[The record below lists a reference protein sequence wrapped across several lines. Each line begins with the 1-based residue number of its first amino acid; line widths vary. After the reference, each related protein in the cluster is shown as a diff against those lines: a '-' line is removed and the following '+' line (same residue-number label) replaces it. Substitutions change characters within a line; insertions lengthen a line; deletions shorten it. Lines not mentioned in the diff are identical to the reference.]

1 MRQSES
7 INTLLKSLTMA
18 QSEYPTLPKDKKGYG
33 YNYTDLDT
41 VITTIKPIFEKNKL
55 GFIQSL
61 TTLENGK
68 NGITTRIF
76 SVEGEW
82 IEDTIALPD
91 VAMAKTNAAQNLG
104 ASITYMR
111 RYALCSMLG
120 ISSDEDVDATTT
132 TETQS
137 KQTQTKQ
144 TQTKTPQKQQATTQ
158 LKGGPDTPDQ
168 TKTINELLKTEI
180 NGIKVFSPE
189 EIKQVASWRLEYT
202 ADEVIASLQ
211 DEVNKRKAAQTPDVP
226 NEIF

>member
-137 KQTQTKQ
+137 KQTQS
-144 TQTKTPQKQQATTQ
+144 KTPQKQQATTQ
-158 LKGGPDTPDQ
+158 LKGGPDTPAQ
-168 TKTINELLKTEI
+168 TKIINDLLKTEI
-180 NGIKVFSPE
+180 NGFKVFSSE

-202 ADEVIASLQ
+202 ADEVIATLSE
-211 DEVNKRKAAQTPDVP
+211 EVAKRTAIQPEVP

>member
-1 MRQSES
+1 MKQSES

-137 KQTQTKQ
+137 KQTQSQ
-144 TQTKTPQKQQATTQ
+144 TPQKKNTPSK
-158 LKGGPDTPDQ
+158 LKGGPDTPAQ
-168 TKTINELLKTEI
+168 TKIINDLLKTEI
-180 NGIKVFSPE
+180 NGFKVFSSE

-202 ADEVIASLQ
+202 ADEVIATLSEEAAKRTAIQ
-211 DEVNKRKAAQTPDVP
+211 PEVPDAV
-226 NEIF
+226 F

>member
-137 KQTQTKQ
+137 KQTQ
-144 TQTKTPQKQQATTQ
+144 KQQATTQ
-158 LKGGPDTPDQ
+158 LKGGPDTPTQ
-168 TKTINELLKTEI
+168 TKKINDLLKTEI

-202 ADEVIASLQ
+202 AEEVIATLS
-211 DEVNKRKAAQTPDVP
+211 EEAAKRTAIQPEIPDAV
-226 NEIF
+226 F

>member
-137 KQTQTKQ
+137 KQTQS
-144 TQTKTPQKQQATTQ
+144 KTPQKQQATTQ
-158 LKGGPDTPDQ
+158 LKGGPDTPAQ
-168 TKTINELLKTEI
+168 TKIINDLLKTEI

-202 ADEVIASLQ
+202 AEEVIATLS
-211 DEVNKRKAAQTPDVP
+211 EEAAKRTAIQPEDP

>member
-1 MRQSES
+1 MKQSES

-137 KQTQTKQ
+137 KQTQSQ
-144 TQTKTPQKQQATTQ
+144 TPQKKNTPSKI
-158 LKGGPDTPDQ
+158 KGGPDTPAQ
-168 TKTINELLKTEI
+168 TKIINDLLKTEI

-202 ADEVIASLQ
+202 AEEVIATLSE
-211 DEVNKRKAAQTPDVP
+211 EVAKRTAIQPEIPD
-226 NEIF
+226 EIF

>member
-1 MRQSES
+1 
-7 INTLLKSLTMA
+7 MA

-137 KQTQTKQ
+137 Q
-144 TQTKTPQKQQATTQ
+144 TPQKKNTPSKI
-158 LKGGPDTPDQ
+158 KGGPDTPAQ
-168 TKTINELLKTEI
+168 TKIINDLLKTEI

-202 ADEVIASLQ
+202 AEEVIATLSEEAAKRTAIQ
-211 DEVNKRKAAQTPDVP
+211 PEVPDAV
-226 NEIF
+226 F

>member
-82 IEDTIALPD
+82 LEDTIALPD

-120 ISSDEDVDATTT
+120 ISSDEDEDATTT

-137 KQTQTKQ
+137 KQTQS
-144 TQTKTPQKQQATTQ
+144 KTPQKQQATTQ
-158 LKGGPDTPDQ
+158 LKGGPDTPAQ
-168 TKTINELLKTEI
+168 TKIINGLLKTEI

-211 DEVNKRKAAQTPDVP
+211 DEVNKRKAATPDVP

>member
-1 MRQSES
+1 MKQSES

-137 KQTQTKQ
+137 Q
-144 TQTKTPQKQQATTQ
+144 TPQKKNTPSKI
-158 LKGGPDTPDQ
+158 KGGPDTPAQ
-168 TKTINELLKTEI
+168 TKIINDLLKTEI

-202 ADEVIASLQ
+202 AEEVIATLSEEAAKRTAIQ
-211 DEVNKRKAAQTPDVP
+211 PEVPDAV
-226 NEIF
+226 F

>member
-1 MRQSES
+1 MKQSES

-18 QSEYPTLPKDKKGYG
+18 QSQYPTLPKDKKGYG

-137 KQTQTKQ
+137 KQTQS
-144 TQTKTPQKQQATTQ
+144 KTPQKQQATTQ

-168 TKTINELLKTEI
+168 TKIINELLKTEK
-180 NGIKVFSPE
+180 NGIKIFSPE

-202 ADEVIASLQ
+202 ADEVIATLSE
-211 DEVNKRKAAQTPDVP
+211 EVAKRTAIQPEVP

>member
-137 KQTQTKQ
+137 KQTQS
-144 TQTKTPQKQQATTQ
+144 KTPQKKNTPSKI
-158 LKGGPDTPDQ
+158 KGGPDTPAQ
-168 TKTINELLKTEI
+168 TKIINDLLKTEI

-202 ADEVIASLQ
+202 AEEVIATLSE
-211 DEVNKRKAAQTPDVP
+211 EVAKRTAIEPEIPD
-226 NEIF
+226 EIF

>member
-137 KQTQTKQ
+137 KQTQSKQ
-144 TQTKTPQKQQATTQ
+144 TQKQQATTQ
-158 LKGGPDTPDQ
+158 LKGGPDTPAQ
-168 TKTINELLKTEI
+168 TKIINELLKTEI
-180 NGIKVFSPE
+180 NGFKVFSSE

-202 ADEVIASLQ
+202 ADEVIATLSE
-211 DEVNKRKAAQTPDVP
+211 EVAKRTAIQPEVP
-226 NEIF
+226 NEVF

>member
-1 MRQSES
+1 MKQSES

-120 ISSDEDVDATTT
+120 ISSDEDVDTTTT

-137 KQTQTKQ
+137 KQTQSQ
-144 TQTKTPQKQQATTQ
+144 TPQKKNTPSKI
-158 LKGGPDTPDQ
+158 KGGPDTPAQ
-168 TKTINELLKTEI
+168 TKIINDLLKTEI

-211 DEVNKRKAAQTPDVP
+211 DEVNKRKAVTPDVP

>member
-137 KQTQTKQ
+137 KQTQSKQ
-144 TQTKTPQKQQATTQ
+144 TQKQQATTQ

-168 TKTINELLKTEI
+168 TKKINELLKTEI
-180 NGIKVFSPE
+180 NGFKVFSFE

-226 NEIF
+226 NGIF

>member
-1 MRQSES
+1 MKQSES

-18 QSEYPTLPKDKKGYG
+18 QSQYPTLPKDKKGYG

-137 KQTQTKQ
+137 KQTQS
-144 TQTKTPQKQQATTQ
+144 KTPQ

-168 TKTINELLKTEI
+168 TKKINELLKTEI
-180 NGIKVFSPE
+180 NGFKVFSSE

>member
-1 MRQSES
+1 MKQSES

-91 VAMAKTNAAQNLG
+91 VAIAKTNAAQNLG

-137 KQTQTKQ
+137 K
-144 TQTKTPQKQQATTQ
+144 TPQKQQATTQ
-158 LKGGPDTPDQ
+158 LKGGPDTPAQ
-168 TKTINELLKTEI
+168 TKIINDLLKTEI
-180 NGIKVFSPE
+180 NGNKVFSPE

-211 DEVNKRKAAQTPDVP
+211 DEVNKRKAAQTPDVQ

>member
-1 MRQSES
+1 MKQSES

-137 KQTQTKQ
+137 KQIQSQ
-144 TQTKTPQKQQATTQ
+144 TPQKKNTPSKI
-158 LKGGPDTPDQ
+158 KGGPDTPAQ
-168 TKTINELLKTEI
+168 TKIINDLLKTEI

-202 ADEVIASLQ
+202 AEEVIATLSK
-211 DEVNKRKAAQTPDVP
+211 EVAKRTAIQPEIPD
-226 NEIF
+226 EIF

>member
-18 QSEYPTLPKDKKGYG
+18 QSQYPTLPKDKKGYG

-137 KQTQTKQ
+137 KQTPSKQ
-144 TQTKTPQKQQATTQ
+144 TQSQTPQKKNTPIKI
-158 LKGGPDTPDQ
+158 KGGPDTPDQ
-168 TKTINELLKTEI
+168 TKIINELLKTEI

-202 ADEVIASLQ
+202 ADEVIATLSE
-211 DEVNKRKAAQTPDVP
+211 EVAKRTAIQPEVP
-226 NEIF
+226 NKIF

>member
-137 KQTQTKQ
+137 KQTQSKQ
-144 TQTKTPQKQQATTQ
+144 TQKQQATTQ
-158 LKGGPDTPDQ
+158 LKGGPDTPTQ
-168 TKTINELLKTEI
+168 TKKINDLLKTEI

-202 ADEVIASLQ
+202 AEEVIATLS
-211 DEVNKRKAAQTPDVP
+211 EEAAKRTAIQPEVP

>member
-137 KQTQTKQ
+137 KQTQSK
-144 TQTKTPQKQQATTQ
+144 KQQATTQ
-158 LKGGPDTPDQ
+158 LKGGPDTPAQ
-168 TKTINELLKTEI
+168 TKIINELLKTEI
-180 NGIKVFSPE
+180 NGFKVFSSE

-202 ADEVIASLQ
+202 ADEVIATLSE
-211 DEVNKRKAAQTPDVP
+211 EVAKRTAIQPEVPDAA
-226 NEIF
+226 F

>member
-18 QSEYPTLPKDKKGYG
+18 QSQYPTLSKDKKGFG

-91 VAMAKTNAAQNLG
+91 VVMAKTNAAQNLG

-137 KQTQTKQ
+137 K
-144 TQTKTPQKQQATTQ
+144 TPQKQQATTQ
-158 LKGGPDTPDQ
+158 LKGGADTPGQ
-168 TKTINELLKTEI
+168 TKIINELLKTEK
-180 NGIKVFSPE
+180 NGIKIFSPE

-202 ADEVIASLQ
+202 ADEVIATLSE
-211 DEVNKRKAAQTPDVP
+211 EVAKRTAIQPEVP

>member
-1 MRQSES
+1 MKQSES
-7 INTLLKSLTMA
+7 INTLLKLLIMA
-18 QSEYPTLPKDKKGYG
+18 QSQYPTLPKDKKGYG

-132 TETQS
+132 TETQF
-137 KQTQTKQ
+137 KQTQS
-144 TQTKTPQKQQATTQ
+144 KTPQKQQATTQ

-168 TKTINELLKTEI
+168 TKIINELLKTEK
-180 NGIKVFSPE
+180 NGIKIFSPE